1 MKHST
6 EDHIYNLV
14 DMISRSG
21 NPIFI
26 TVDKEWLQKHLEEQA
41 TIQGPFSGKIIAVK
55 DNINVQGLP
64 TTCASR
70 ILKTFHSP
78 YDATVIKKIRAA
90 GGILLGKTNMD
101 EFAMGSSNEYSAMG
115 AVKNPID
122 ETRVPGGSSGG
133 SAAAVASGLVEYAL
147 GSDTGGSIR
156 QPAAFTGTVGLK
168 PTYGRVSR
176 YGLTAFASSFDQIGP
191 LTRTVRQSA
200 ELLEVI
206 AGKDPLDST
215 SADVP
220 VENYVRALD
229 EDVKGLT
236 LGIPWHLLEK
246 GVDGDVMDSFQ
257 HAVKILEK
265 AGVTF
270 REIELKYA
278 DYAIA
283 VYYILATAEASSNLA
298 RFDGI
303 RYGVNQKMDGGNL
316 FSTYAE
322 NRSKGFG
329 PEVKRRIMLGT
340 YVLSSGYYEA
350 YYARGQKVRSLIA
363 REFTTLLKD
372 MDGIMLPTTPTT
384 AFKLGEHVNDPLK
397 MYLNDVFTVSVNI
410 AGLPALSVPGKPGK
424 GGLPVGCQL
433 IGRAYD
439 EGTILRLGHT
449 IEMSRCEPEQ

>member
-1 MKHST
+1 MKRSA
-6 EDHIYNLV
+6 EDHIYELV
-14 DMISRSG
+14 EAVSQSD

-26 TVDKEWLQKHLEEQA
+26 TVDKAWLRKHLEEQA
-41 TIQGPFSGKIIAVK
+41 AIQGPLSGKIIAVK
-55 DNINVQGLP
+55 DNINVHGLP

-70 ILKTFHSP
+70 ILKTFRSP
-78 YDATVIKKIRAA
+78 YDATVIEKIRAA
-90 GGILLGKTNMD
+90 GGVIFGKTNMD
-101 EFAMGSSNEYSAMG
+101 EFAMGSSNEYSAEG
-115 AVKNPID
+115 AVKNPVD

-133 SAAAVASGLVEYAL
+133 SAAAVASGLVDYAL

-191 LTRTVRQSA
+191 ITRTVRQSA

-206 AGKDPLDST
+206 AGKDPRDST

-220 VENYVRALD
+220 VGNYVRALD
-229 EDVKGLT
+229 EGVNGLT

-246 GVDGDVMDSFQ
+246 GVNPDVMDSFRD
-257 HAVKILEK
+257 AVETLEK
-265 AGVTF
+265 AGVMF

-303 RYGVNQKMDGGNL
+303 RYGVNQKTGTDDL
-316 FSTYAE
+316 FSCYAE

-329 PEVKRRIMLGT
+329 SEVKRRIMLGT

-350 YYARGQKVRSLIA
+350 YYARGQKVRTLIA
-363 REFTTLLKD
+363 REFATLLND
-372 MDGIMLPTTPTT
+372 LDGIMLPTTPTT
-384 AFKLGEHVNDPLK
+384 AFKLGENVNDPLR
-397 MYLNDVFTVSVNI
+397 MYLSDIFTVSVNI

-424 GGLPVGCQL
+424 GGLPVGCQI

-449 IEMSRCEPEQ
+449 IEMSRN

>member
-1 MKHST
+1 MKRST
-6 EDHIYNLV
+6 EDHIYDLI
-14 DMISRSG
+14 DTIDQSG

-26 TVDKEWLQKHLEEQA
+26 TVDKEWLRKHLAEQA
-41 TIQGPFSGKIIAVK
+41 AIQGPFSGKIIAVK
-55 DNINVQGLP
+55 DNINVRGLP

-90 GGILLGKTNMD
+90 GGVLLGKTNMD
-101 EFAMGSSNEYSAMG
+101 EFAMGSSNEYSAAG
-115 AVKNPID
+115 AVKNPVD

-133 SAAAVASGLVEYAL
+133 SAAAVASGLVDYAL

-191 LTRTVRQSA
+191 ITRTVRQSA

-215 SADVP
+215 SADIP
-220 VENYVRALD
+220 VGNYVRALD

-246 GVDGDVMDSFQ
+246 GVEKDVMDSFQ
-257 HAVKILEK
+257 DAVKTLEK

-283 VYYILATAEASSNLA
+283 AYYILATAEASSNLA

-303 RYGVNQKMDGGNL
+303 RYGVNQKMDGGDL

-350 YYARGQKVRSLIA
+350 YYARGQKVRTLIA
-363 REFTTLLKD
+363 REFATLLKD

-424 GGLPVGCQL
+424 GGLPVGCQF

-449 IEMSRCEPEQ
+449 IEMSRCKPE

>member
-1 MKHST
+1 
-6 EDHIYNLV
+6 
-14 DMISRSG
+14 
-21 NPIFI
+21 
-26 TVDKEWLQKHLEEQA
+26 
-41 TIQGPFSGKIIAVK
+41 
-55 DNINVQGLP
+55 
-64 TTCASR
+64 
-70 ILKTFHSP
+70 
-78 YDATVIKKIRAA
+78 
-90 GGILLGKTNMD
+90 
-101 EFAMGSSNEYSAMG
+101 MGSSNEYSAVG
-115 AVKNPID
+115 AVKNPVD

-133 SAAAVASGLVEYAL
+133 SAAAVAAGIVEYAL

-191 LTRTVRQSA
+191 ITRTVRQSA

-215 SADVP
+215 SADIP
-220 VENYVRALD
+220 VGNYVRDLD

-257 HAVKILEK
+257 DAVKILEK

-303 RYGVNQKMDGGNL
+303 RYGVNQEIDNGDL
-316 FSTYAE
+316 FFTYAE

-350 YYARGQKVRSLIA
+350 YYARGQKVRTLIA
-363 REFTTLLKD
+363 REFDTFLKNL
-372 MDGIMLPTTPTT
+372 DGIMLPTTPTT

-397 MYLNDVFTVSVNI
+397 MYLNDIFTVSVNI
-410 AGLPALSVPGKPGK
+410 AGLPALSVPVKPGK
-424 GGLPVGCQL
+424 DGLPVGCQL
-433 IGRAYD
+433 IGRAYE

-449 IEMSRCEPEQ
+449 IEKSRHQLEL